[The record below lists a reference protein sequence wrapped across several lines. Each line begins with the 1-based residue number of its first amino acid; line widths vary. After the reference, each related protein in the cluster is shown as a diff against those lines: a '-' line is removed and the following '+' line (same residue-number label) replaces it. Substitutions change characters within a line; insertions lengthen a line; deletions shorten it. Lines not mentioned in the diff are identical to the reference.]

1 MTAGPLL
8 GLISGRLTMAAV
20 LIAAFIGSLLVSAVL
35 WRWLGPRMNRDRW
48 IGPNYRGQPI
58 VGVSGLILLAA
69 SAIVVAITTAVIA
82 SLPEGERHEAAYA
95 PLQSL
100 LLARSPD
107 SAAIAGG
114 IAALVLLGGFGWLGY
129 RDDTRG
135 APDGSNGANGF
146 SGHIRRSLRQRAFTT
161 GMLKALG
168 GGCVA
173 LVGVQMALWG
183 DPAEARYFAGTNPGD
198 WFDPVPHA
206 LGLGTD
212 PDAMWSVAALARGA
226 VIVALAAN
234 LMNLLDRAP
243 GRATKA
249 AAAWWLIGLVPAVL
263 VAMGSPRPFDVGPDA
278 ANWAVW
284 SAAAVGAAIGLLASE
299 FTELHMQGDTGV
311 NPLGALLGMATVAA
325 YPATVEW
332 VVLGLLVA
340 LNVASERWSFS
351 RIIDAV
357 PPLRWLDRLGSPY
370 RHYK

>member
-8 GLISGRLTMAAV
+8 GFISGKLTAATV
-20 LIAAFIGSLLVSAVL
+20 LIAAFGGSLLVSAVL

-48 IGPNYRGQPI
+48 IRPNYRAKPI
-58 VGVSGLILLAA
+58 VAVSGLILLSA
-69 SAIVVAITTAVIA
+69 SAIVVAITTGVIA
-82 SLPEGERHEAAYA
+82 SLPEGDLEWAAYV
-95 PLQSL
+95 PDRLVL
-100 LLARSPD
+100 VARSPD
-107 SAAIAGG
+107 SATIAGG
-114 IAALVLLGGFGWLGY
+114 IAALVLLVGFGWLGY
-129 RDDTRG
+129 RDDTRATPEG
-135 APDGSNGANGF
+135 HHAASGF
-146 SGHIRRSLRQRAFTT
+146 IGHVRQSLRQRSLTT
-161 GMLKALG
+161 GMRKALG

-173 LVGVQMALWG
+173 LAGVQIALWG
-183 DPAEARYFAGTNPGD
+183 DPTEARFFASTNPGD

-206 LGLGTD
+206 MGLGTD
-212 PDAMWSVAALARGA
+212 PDAMWSLAALVRGA

-263 VAMGSPRPFDVGPDA
+263 VATGSSRPFDLGPDA
-278 ANWAVW
+278 ADWTVW
-284 SAAAVGAAIGLLASE
+284 SAAAVGAAIGLLRSE
-299 FTELHMQGDTGV
+299 LAELHMQGDTGV

-332 VVLGLLVA
+332 VVLCLLVA

-370 RHYK
+370 RDY